1 MSISYGIRYET
12 QNYLSEH
19 HDVAPRLSVRY
30 GVTPKT
36 VLNGG
41 FGIFYDRYQ
50 LTNVV
55 TTFQSNG
62 INQIQTQIVNPSA
75 TCTPQNIAACTGVG
89 SAGNKTVQ
97 ASPNL
102 RSPYTLHYAVG
113 VDQQLF
119 RGATLSLN
127 YVIARGVHQFYT
139 ANLNSPIGFDSNGQ
153 PIHPNPPGPGQ
164 HPLIKDTYE
173 SGGVFRQQQ
182 LIINANIRPS
192 RIWSVSGYG
201 VFNTAK
207 ADTGTINTFPS
218 INPYNI
224 GQDYGRAV
232 FDVRYRF
239 FLFGNLSLPHAISVS
254 PLMIFSAGTP
264 YNITTGSD
272 LNKDGQYN
280 DRPAFGQPNGIPP
293 GTPGTNTIAGCGSFV
308 SPPPNTS
315 YTPIPINY
323 CTGPNQFTTN
333 LRITKT
339 FGFGESTR
347 AAAQG
352 QGQGGQGGP
361 GGPGGPGGGIGGR
374 GGPGGG
380 RGGPGGGPGGGF
392 GGGGST
398 GKRYNLAFGV
408 QILNLFNNLDLST
421 PNGTLTSQQFGRST
435 QLAGRPFTTNSAL
448 RQFSLQTSFTF

>member
-1 MSISYGIRYET
+1 VSATVVNLGVSAEDDWKVRSKLSVSYGIRYET
-12 QNYLSEH
+12 QNYLSNH
-19 HDVAPRLSVRY
+19 HNFAPRLSVRY

-36 VLNGG
+36 VLNAG

-50 LTNVV
+50 LTNLV
-55 TTFQSNG
+55 TTLQSNG
-62 INQIQTQIVNPSA
+62 TNQIQTQIVGPLA
-75 TCTPQNIAACTGVG
+75 GCTPQNIAACTAVIG
-89 SAGNKTVQ
+89 STGNKTVQ
-97 ASPNL
+97 ASVNL

-127 YVIARGVHQFYT
+127 YVIASGVHQFYT
-139 ANLNSPIGFDSNGQ
+139 ANLNSPTGFTADGQ
-153 PIHPNPPGPGQ
+153 PIYPTPPKPPNQ
-164 HPLIKDTYE
+164 HPAIQDTYE
-173 SGGVFRQQQ
+173 SGGVFHQQQ

-192 RIWSVSGYG
+192 RMWSVSGYG

-280 DRPAFGQPNGIPP
+280 DRPRFGDPNGIPA

-308 SPPPNTS
+308 SPPPNTP

-347 AAAQG
+347 GAAQG
-352 QGQGGQGGP
+352 QGQGGGQGGP
-361 GGPGGPGGGIGGR
+361 GGPGGPGGRGVSGGVGGR
-374 GGPGGG
+374 RRPGG
-380 RGGPGGGPGGGF
+380 
-392 GGGGST
+392 
-398 GKRYNLAFGV
+398 V
-408 QILNLFNNLDLST
+408 
-421 PNGTLTSQQFGRST
+421 
-435 QLAGRPFTTNSAL
+435 
-448 RQFSLQTSFTF
+448 